1 MKKEVKT
8 LRKLLWIENRKI
20 FDDINRAL
28 INSDL
33 DEKYYEDTIEDI
45 IRMILEAQ
53 KRNEFVSNIIGNDIK
68 AFVNG
73 IIQGGRRKTLLD
85 KILKFLNLLINLLIG
100 TILAFLFIEPMI
112 SNYHVIKTNGIFKF
126 EVLIGVIISIN
137 LLALISSNIISFMN
151 RKIFSRKYILIISVI
166 LTLIFQSIMMNYN
179 KIIENNNLFIEFD
192 VRILLIIL
200 IFNNIFYKIYKK
212 KKMKQ

>member
-212 KKMKQ
+212 EKYLK